1 MDNFQKINYIFGIRN
16 CKNYFGDTLMSTS
29 TVKVYETSI
38 IPPGSQIE
46 PVREAK
52 NVASSM
58 TIEVFHVLCFLGVF
72 AFIFAG
78 IWRRAVAQERAA
90 KNQVSEGVKA

>member
-1 MDNFQKINYIFGIRN
+1 MNTKII
-16 CKNYFGDTLMSTS
+16 
-29 TVKVYETSI
+29 KVYETSI

-52 NVASSM
+52 HIASSS
-58 TIEVFHVLCFLGVF
+58 TLEVFHIMCFLGVF

-78 IWRRAVAQERAA
+78 IWRRAVAIE
-90 KNQVSEGVKA
+90 KNIYKDKTLNTQLMPDSL

>member
-1 MDNFQKINYIFGIRN
+1 
-16 CKNYFGDTLMSTS
+16 MSTS

-38 IPPGSQIE
+38 IPAGSQIE

-58 TIEVFHVLCFLGVF
+58 TIEVFHILCFLGVF
-72 AFIFAG
+72 AFIFAS
-78 IWRRAVAQERAA
+78 IWKRAVAMERAE
-90 KNQVSEGVKA
+90 KSEATQNVKA